1 MAEGKILG
9 PVKWR
14 DEIEQQQG
22 YWMCHDGFVVRGGK
36 LGGKGG
42 RKQFEVCVI
51 FLSRCS
57 RSALYR
63 VQGQSEQSVNTDS
76 SCSQLL
82 HVSCWPALSI
92 HLISNCLGCNPIN
105 SASNDITVIIHF
117 LHSSYSSSYLFIVTN
132 SYIFGE
138 QKTKLKLVQ
147 IWKNPFWI

>member
-14 DEIEQQQG
+14 GEIEQQQG
-22 YWMCHDGFVVRGGK
+22 DWMCHDGFVIRGGK
-36 LGGKGG
+36 LEGKGG
-42 RKQFEVCVI
+42 RKQFEICVI

-82 HVSCWPALSI
+82 HISC
-92 HLISNCLGCNPIN
+92 
-105 SASNDITVIIHF
+105 
-117 LHSSYSSSYLFIVTN
+117 
-132 SYIFGE
+132 
-138 QKTKLKLVQ
+138 
-147 IWKNPFWI
+147 